1 MMKNRN
7 IKSLTEL
14 HAEVSRLKAECI
26 AKEDQLL
33 MDSKAYIKT
42 FSPLNLIKKFV
53 NPQGLFK
60 LDEKTNISGSL
71 MSLILPFI
79 VNKTVF
85 RGSGFITKAISA
97 LVSRKVGKSLDAEH
111 LVSLFNNVKS
121 WFSKKKQTPNDV
133 EFADYGIP
141 PDSETY

>member
-7 IKSLTEL
+7 IRSLEEL
-14 HAEVSRLKAECI
+14 HAEVNRLKTECI
-26 AKEDQLL
+26 IKEDQLL
-33 MDSKAYIKT
+33 IDTKSFIKT
-42 FSPLNLIKKFV
+42 FSPMSLVKRFV

-60 LDEKTNISGSL
+60 LDEKTNISGNI

-85 RGSGFITKAISA
+85 RGSGLITKAISA

-111 LVSLFNNVKS
+111 LTELYAKVKS
-121 WFSKKKQTPNDV
+121 WFSKKETKEKTV